1 MPGVP
6 CPTSGSSLLNLPLS
20 GSAPF
25 GGCRSLLT
33 GLLPLSCPAVTPDP
47 VFTYCPKTLGR
58 SLGLAC
64 NTASHRPFA
73 DGAGRTRVFASPG
86 WVHPPAPFPAP
97 GIPGNVH
104 TPPACSLSTQRVCSE
119 PASRRS
125 AAARELAPSSTRGCG
140 RLQRASAHR
149 PASRASS
156 LRPPSST
163 RAVPAEPR
171 ASRSCP
177 DHKPPRPRTSPSTFP
192 LGSAPAD
199 RLTG

>member
-25 GGCRSLLT
+25 GGCRSLLP

-86 WVHPPAPFPAP
+86 WVPPPHPP
-97 GIPGNVH
+97 
-104 TPPACSLSTQRVCSE
+104 
-119 PASRRS
+119 PASQATCTPRLPARCLLS
-125 AAARELAPSSTRGCG
+125 ESALNLLAGSLPRPGSSHPAAPAAAGDSRERQHIALPLGPHPCG
-140 RLQRASAHR
+140 RR
-149 PASRASS
+149 
-156 LRPPSST
+156 
-163 RAVPAEPR
+163 
-171 ASRSCP
+171 
-177 DHKPPRPRTSPSTFP
+177 PRPGRSLQSHGPRVRVPITNLLVQGQARPRFLSALLLRT
-192 LGSAPAD
+192 D
-199 RLTG
+199 